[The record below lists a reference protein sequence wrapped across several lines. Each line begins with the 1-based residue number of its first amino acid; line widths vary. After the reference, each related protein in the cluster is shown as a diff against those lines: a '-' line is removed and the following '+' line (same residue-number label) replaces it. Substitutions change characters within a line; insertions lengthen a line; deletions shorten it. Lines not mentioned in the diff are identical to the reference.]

1 MKGRWLPSVPALTS
15 LVTGATQAPEA
26 TSPADIGPKP
36 TDAEALEYSRVW
48 ASKAKQ
54 GKGSNL
60 TKVTIVGPVRWHA
73 TLTARWPE
81 GKDGKVLEGWLIS
94 FDEKPNWGL
103 NPYGRP
109 RKVEILVDKDKVVHW
124 RTQMEWDTRNR
135 EVRP

>member
-1 MKGRWLPSVPALTS
+1 MKARWFTPAPILAC
-15 LVTGATQAPEA
+15 LLAGATQAPEA
-26 TSPADIGPKP
+26 ASPVDIGPEP
-36 TDAEALEYSRVW
+36 TAAEALQYARTW
-48 ASKAKQ
+48 ASKAKL
-54 GKGSNL
+54 GKSSNL
-60 TKVTIVGPVRWHA
+60 AKVTVVGPVRWHA

-109 RKVEILVDKDKVVHW
+109 RKVEILVDRDKVVHW

>member
-1 MKGRWLPSVPALTS
+1 MKARWFTPALAC
-15 LVTGATQAPEA
+15 LLAGATQTPESA
-26 TSPADIGPKP
+26 IPVDIGPEP
-36 TDAEALEYSRVW
+36 TAAEALHYAQIW
-48 ASKAKQ
+48 ASKAKL
-54 GKGSNL
+54 GKSSNL
-60 TKVTIVGPVRWHA
+60 AKVTVVGPVRWHA

-94 FDEKPNWGL
+94 FEEKPNWGL
-103 NPYGRP
+103 NPYARP